1 MAKRTAST
9 RNDKIAFYQ
18 HNRRNPQKHRRLRTP
33 KRRHPRATCTAQSD
47 DETEQIMLPTA
58 IVYVMDNESGR
69 HEYRAL
75 LDQGSQVNVIK
86 TSRSA
91 STFLACRVEQ
101 SFLFSGPLTRV
112 DWCASVRIEIASR
125 CSGFHT
131 SLSLIMDRWIC
142 PISSFQIPESAIH
155 VPPHI
160 TLADPQFS
168 IPRDVDLIIGN
179 GQLCEI
185 MSVGRHRLKREL
197 PSLLK
202 STRWVFGGYQMA
214 HVQNR
219 SYAT

>member
-1 MAKRTAST
+1 
-9 RNDKIAFYQ
+9 
-18 HNRRNPQKHRRLRTP
+18 
-33 KRRHPRATCTAQSD
+33 
-47 DETEQIMLPTA
+47 MLPTA
-58 IVYVMDNESGR
+58 IVYVMDSESGR

-125 CSGFHT
+125 CSGFHI

-185 MSVGRHRLKREL
+185 MSVGRHRLEREL

-202 STRWVFGGYQMA
+202 SQLDGYSADIKWPTYRIGAMQRNYERA
-214 HVQNR
+214 AGSAAVLG
-219 SYAT
+219 TGECIV